1 VRKALVHWNCL
12 GDEFGAQDVKSVE
25 QLKTLLHRYSES
37 EMADISSRS
46 DVEGTVRRAD
56 REVAERLVADRERSW
71 TGKSRTA
78 RTAETWATL
87 RKHQLWRPLTNQ
99 LRVEETMG
107 ITDDFRRR
115 AILPEVPFR
124 GMKCENTE
132 FRSLLTIPGSLKQ
145 QKQ

>member
-56 REVAERLVADRERSW
+56 
-71 TGKSRTA
+71 
-78 RTAETWATL
+78 
-87 RKHQLWRPLTNQ
+87 
-99 LRVEETMG
+99 
-107 ITDDFRRR
+107 
-115 AILPEVPFR
+115 
-124 GMKCENTE
+124 
-132 FRSLLTIPGSLKQ
+132 
-145 QKQ
+145 